1 MTGVTSEEIP
11 RITAQELRALMQGA
25 ADLVVVDVRK
35 VESFNEHR
43 LPGAISIPKVE
54 LDQRYSVLDPEQ
66 EIVFY

>member
-43 LPGAISIPKVE
+43 LPGAISIPKAE

-66 EIVFY
+66 DVVFY